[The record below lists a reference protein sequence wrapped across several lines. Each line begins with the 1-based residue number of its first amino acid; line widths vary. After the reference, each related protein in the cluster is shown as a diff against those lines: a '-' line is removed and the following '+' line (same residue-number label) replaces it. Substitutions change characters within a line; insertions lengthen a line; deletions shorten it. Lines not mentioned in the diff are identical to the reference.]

1 MKEIRA
7 LTTLRALAAL
17 LVFLYH
23 YQALYVD
30 EARAAGRELWDPL
43 LNVWRSG
50 AVGVSIFFVLSGFL
64 ITRLY
69 YDRFAAGSVTLREYF
84 VKRIAR
90 IWPLFMAF
98 AFLQHV
104 AMAFFGER
112 PAASWLVTLSMTQ
125 GFFWDLRYRGLPT
138 AWSLTIEESFYALAP
153 LLFAGVAAFALR
165 GAKPAA
171 RGAANA
177 AAHLSRRDWIAL
189 LAVLAG
195 AALAI
200 GGAGVGV
207 MSFVLAKGWT
217 PFGFMA
223 DPEHVLHA
231 TIAGRFPEFAI
242 GMTCAFL
249 HRDGW
254 PERVL
259 RGRRATIAA
268 LSAFLGIALMM
279 AVKDAAARADW
290 MALGL
295 GASLAVAFLAG
306 LLILA
311 LTRED
316 QPVSRALAHPF
327 GVYLGKVSYGFYL
340 IQTSLLAA
348 PIVALAERLGPARLV
363 AEYVLMNG
371 VCALFFEL
379 LERPAR
385 REIVRRWSG
394 GRLGDAAG

>member
-23 YQALYVD
+23 YEALWVD
-30 EARAAGRELWDPL
+30 EARAAGHSAWDPL
-43 LNVWRSG
+43 VSVWRSG

-69 YDRFAAGSVTLREYF
+69 YDRFAAGAVTLREYF

-90 IWPLFMAF
+90 IWPLFLAF
-98 AFLQHV
+98 GFLQHV
-104 AMAFFGER
+104 GMIFFGEG
-112 PAASWLVTLSMTQ
+112 PQASWLVTMSMTQ

-138 AWSLTIEESFYALAP
+138 AWSLTIEESFYAIAP
-153 LLFAGVAAFALR
+153 LLFAAIASLALR
-165 GAKPAA
+165 RAPSPA
-171 RGAANA
+171 R
-177 AAHLSRRDWIAL
+177 LVRRDWIAL

-195 AALAI
+195 ATVVLGVAGAL
-200 GGAGVGV
+200 V
-207 MSFVLAKGWT
+207 MATVVAKGWT

-254 PERVL
+254 PERAL
-259 RGRRATIAA
+259 AGSRATTAA
-268 LSAFLGIALMM
+268 LASFFGIAVMM
-279 AVKDAAARADW
+279 AVKDAASRADSL
-290 MALGL
+290 ALGL
-295 GASLAVAFLAG
+295 GASLAVALLAG

-316 QPVSRALAHPF
+316 QPVSRALSHPL

-340 IQTSLLAA
+340 IQTSLLVA
-348 PIVALAERLGPARLV
+348 PIVGVAEHMGPLRLV
-363 AEYVLMNG
+363 AEYALMNG
-371 VCALFFEL
+371 VCAFFYER

-394 GRLGDAAG
+394 GQLGDAAA

>member
-23 YQALYVD
+23 YEALYVD
-30 EARAAGRELWDPL
+30 EAREAGRALWDPL
-43 LNVWRSG
+43 VSVWRSG

-69 YDRFAAGSVTLREYF
+69 YDRFAARSVTLREYF
-84 VKRIAR
+84 VKRVAR
-90 IWPLFMAF
+90 IWPLFLAF

-104 AMAFFGER
+104 AMMFFGEW
-112 PAASWLVTLSMTQ
+112 PQASWLVTLSMTQ

-138 AWSLTIEESFYALAP
+138 AWSLTIEESFYAIAP
-153 LLFAGVAAFALR
+153 LLFAGLAAFALR
-165 GAKPAA
+165 GAKP
-171 RGAANA
+171 GAALA
-177 AAHLSRRDWIAL
+177 RRDWIAL
-189 LAVLAG
+189 LGTLAV

-200 GGAGVGV
+200 GGAGVLV
-207 MSFVLAKGWT
+207 LAFVTAKGWT

-254 PERVL
+254 PERAL
-259 RGRRATIAA
+259 GGGRATIAA
-268 LSAFLGIALMM
+268 LAAFLGIAVMM
-279 AVKDAAARADW
+279 AVKDAAARADSL
-290 MALGL
+290 ALGL

-316 QPVSRALAHPF
+316 QPVSKALAHPL

-348 PIVALAERLGPARLV
+348 PIVGLAEHLGPLRLL
-363 AEYVLMNG
+363 AEYALMNG

-385 REIVRRWSG
+385 RESVRRWSG
-394 GRLGDAAG
+394 GRLGDAAA